1 MAVCDADDPIATSQN
16 IPMALLYM
24 TNWLFIMTIYIPCM
38 IVIGR
43 APLWENASYKLMFA
57 VGLYDMTQIF
67 INCFMS
73 SVFSFMAASYC
84 TNQMAMFITGHIVHG
99 K

>member
-1 MAVCDADDPIATSQN
+1 MAVCDENDPIATSQN
-16 IPMALLYM
+16 FGMATLYM
-24 TNWLFIMTIYIPCM
+24 ANWLFIMSMYIPCM

-57 VGLYDMTQIF
+57 VGLCDMTQIF
-67 INCFMS
+67 VNCFMS
-73 SVFSFMAASYC
+73 SVFSLMAVSYC
-84 TNQMAMFITGHIVHG
+84 NNYIAILIAGHIVHC